1 VHGQFGEGRVMSPFF
16 LSVFFLV
23 AMIASLA
30 LMGIW
35 EGTLELVSV
44 PAKSLL
50 AYPDEF
56 IVFRQLHL
64 GSYL

>member
-1 VHGQFGEGRVMSPFF
+1 
-16 LSVFFLV
+16 
-23 AMIASLA
+23 MIASLA